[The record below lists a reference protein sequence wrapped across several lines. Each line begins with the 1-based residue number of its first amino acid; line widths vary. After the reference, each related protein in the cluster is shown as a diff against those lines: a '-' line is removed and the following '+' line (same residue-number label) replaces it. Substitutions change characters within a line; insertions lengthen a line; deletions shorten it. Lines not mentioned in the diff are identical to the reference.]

1 MLYALIENACASSVD
16 AELYQITYR
25 NLLCFFVI
33 MTGAVAK
40 MILALICFLART
52 CIYKDGIDTHTKT
65 YKYIYI
71 SIYIYIYKYIV
82 MELKHYVTWT
92 YYD

>member
-1 MLYALIENACASSVD
+1 MLYALIQNACASSVD

-40 MILALICFLART
+40 MILALICSLART
-52 CIYKDGIDTHTKT
+52 CIYKDGIDTHTKN
-65 YKYIYI
+65 IQAYI
-71 SIYIYIYKYIV
+71 SIYIYIFISK
-82 MELKHYVTWT
+82 
-92 YYD
+92 